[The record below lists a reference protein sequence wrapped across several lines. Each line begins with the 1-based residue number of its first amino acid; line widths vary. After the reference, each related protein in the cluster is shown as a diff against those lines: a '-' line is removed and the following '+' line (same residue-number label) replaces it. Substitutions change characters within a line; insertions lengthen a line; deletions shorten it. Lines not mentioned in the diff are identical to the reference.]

1 MLDFENVNMEDP
13 IQINKGF
20 KNIMQK
26 FQGKLDI
33 LIMCHGVFKVSQIF
47 KSSPVTFDT
56 TMNVN
61 VRSCLHLISIAI
73 PFLKLTKGN
82 VVAISSVD
90 ANIVTKDSFLNT
102 LSKAMINSLIQCSAL
117 ELAPFGVRVNGV
129 APGMTYT
136 NFRVDEEFN
145 EQQNKDYLDQFG
157 KLFPLNNT
165 VRYKSHLGYFP
176 Y

>member
-1 MLDFENVNMEDP
+1 MLDFENINMEDP

-26 FQGKLDI
+26 FKGKLDI
-33 LIMCHGVFKVSQIF
+33 LIICHGVFKVTSIN
-47 KSSPVTFDT
+47 KCSPVTFDNA
-56 TMNVN
+56 MNVN
-61 VRSCLHLISIAI
+61 VRSFLHLFSIAI

-82 VVAISSVD
+82 IVTISSTE
-90 ANIVTKDSFLNT
+90 ASIITKDSFLNT
-102 LSKAMINSLIQCSAL
+102 ITKSMINSLIQCSAL

-145 EQQNKDYLDQFG
+145 EQQNKEYLDQMG
-157 KLFPLNNT
+157 KLFPLTNT
-165 VRYKSHLGYFP
+165 VIV
-176 Y
+176 

>member
-73 PFLKLTKGN
+73 PFLKLTKG
-82 VVAISSVD
+82 
-90 ANIVTKDSFLNT
+90 SFLNT